1 MQYDLGYFD
10 HEACRL
16 EPSENP
22 FGAKVLPMSSV
33 WILESVTR
41 VVV

>member
-22 FGAKVLPMSSV
+22 FGAK
-33 WILESVTR
+33 SVTY
-41 VVV
+41 VSGMDP